1 MVGGRDASSVDLA
14 STEVLEEDG
23 EDWVSSG
30 ELLPARF
37 GLRGVNIDNRVLMT
51 GN

>member
-1 MVGGRDASSVDLA
+1 MVGGYDDSEVNLA

-23 EDWVSSG
+23 KTWVSSG
-30 ELLPARF
+30 ELLPARY